1 MIIHPRQALPEAAGT
16 KSQLRK
22 AMGFWDVL
30 LFNIATVL
38 GPRWIA
44 AAGHNGTSSI
54 SLWMVAAVFFFVPGA
69 LVINE
74 LSSRFPEEGG
84 LYVWAR
90 EAFGPFH
97 GFVAGWTY
105 WIYTIFYFPGLLLA
119 SASMSAYILG
129 GRGVALADNRAFLLW
144 VSLAMLVVAVVLNII
159 GLNIGKWLQNAGGV
173 GTYLPLILLV
183 GIAAVVWWKHGS
195 VTHFT
200 LRNMM
205 PAWNW
210 DTVNFWSQIAFAF
223 TGLEL
228 VSAMSEEVRD
238 PRRTLPRAVFG
249 AGALIALMYIA
260 GTFAVLALLPAASV
274 DPQSGVFGA
283 ISVGSI
289 ALGVGFFGIA
299 AALLAAAGN
308 VGGVGTT
315 VAGIARVP
323 FVVGIDRYLPPA
335 FGKIHAKW
343 KTPWV
348 SILVQAVL
356 SGAILLVSQ
365 INETTRGAY
374 QMLID
379 AAIILYFIPFLYM
392 FAAVIKL
399 ARRSDRAENPH
410 AVLVPGGVTGVWLC
424 GGLGFLVVLLGI
436 VVSLIPPGD
445 SENKWG
451 FEIELFL
458 WTFTS
463 ILLGLALYWPR
474 ARKLFSFEGRIR
486 RGTWW
491 LRLLIA
497 NLVGFTAKVLIVVL
511 VALWP
516 GSLSVGIMLEV
527 AVFVVVGWFLL
538 AAQIQRWHD
547 LNLPGVMSAISLT
560 VVLAPI
566 ALIWLGVKEGTAG
579 ENKYGEAPS
588 PA

>member
-1 MIIHPRQALPEAAGT
+1 MTISAPGAAGT
-16 KSQLRK
+16 KSELRK

-54 SLWMVAAVFFFVPGA
+54 SLWVLAAVFFFVPGA

-84 LYVWAR
+84 LYVWAK

-105 WIYTIFYFPGLLLA
+105 WIYTVFYFPGLLLA

-129 GRGVALADNRAFLLW
+129 GRGVALAEDRTFLLS
-144 VSLAMLVVAVVLNII
+144 VSLGMLVVAVVLNIV

-173 GTYLPLILLV
+173 GTYLPLSMLV
-183 GIAAVVWWKHGS
+183 VVAVLVCLRHGS
-195 VTHFT
+195 ATHFT
-200 LRNMM
+200 LSNMM

-228 VSAMSEEVRD
+228 VSAMSEEVRN

-260 GTFAVLALLPAASV
+260 GTFAVLALLPAATI

-283 ISVGSI
+283 LSVGSI
-289 ALGVGFFGIA
+289 ALRVGFLGIL
-299 AALLAAAGN
+299 AALLAGAGN
-308 VGGVGTT
+308 VGGVGST

-323 FVVGIDRYLPPA
+323 FVVGIDRYLPKA
-335 FGKIHAKW
+335 FGKIHPKW
-343 KTPWV
+343 KTPYI

-356 SGAILLVSQ
+356 SGAILLASQ
-365 INETTRGAY
+365 VNDTTRGAY
-374 QMLID
+374 QVLID

-399 ARRSDRAENPH
+399 ARRKDRKDNPQ
-410 AVLVPGGVTGVWLC
+410 AVLVPGGAGGVWFC
-424 GGLGFLVVLLGI
+424 GGVGFLVVLIGI
-436 VVSLIPPGD
+436 AVSLVPPGD
-445 SENKWG
+445 SANKLG
-451 FEIELFL
+451 FELKLLAGTAI
-458 WTFTS
+458 S
-463 ILLGLALYWPR
+463 ILIGLALYWR
-474 ARKLFSFEGRIR
+474 GARSKQEELQSE
-486 RGTWW
+486 
-491 LRLLIA
+491 
-497 NLVGFTAKVLIVVL
+497 
-511 VALWP
+511 P
-516 GSLSVGIMLEV
+516 GAGI
-527 AVFVVVGWFLL
+527 
-538 AAQIQRWHD
+538 
-547 LNLPGVMSAISLT
+547 
-560 VVLAPI
+560 
-566 ALIWLGVKEGTAG
+566 
-579 ENKYGEAPS
+579 
-588 PA
+588 